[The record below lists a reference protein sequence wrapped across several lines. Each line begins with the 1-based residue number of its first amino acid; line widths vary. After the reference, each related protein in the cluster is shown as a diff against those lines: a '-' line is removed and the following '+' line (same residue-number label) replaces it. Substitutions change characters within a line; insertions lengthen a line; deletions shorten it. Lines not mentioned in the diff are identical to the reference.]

1 MDFYN
6 YLAINCTQDALS
18 VLKQWSNIRVNDE
31 QELADGLRAVISQ
44 LSDTDKQDML
54 TNLAEIHPDRKM
66 ISEVFDL
73 SKEIK
78 SDNGGHECNCPNCQV
93 KFGANGQTAVANFMS
108 SGDVKTLLDKETQTL
123 KQAIDTQT
131 QTTNTSQLMNEKI
144 FKLVMAGAVVYLIY
158 KITNK

>member
-6 YLAINCTQDALS
+6 YLATNCTQDALN
-18 VLKQWSNIRVNDE
+18 VLKHWSNVRVNDE
-31 QELADGLRAVISQ
+31 EELADSLRAVVSQ
-44 LSDTDKQDML
+44 LPDSEKQDML

-66 ISEVFDL
+66 ISEVSGF
-73 SKEIK
+73 SNEVK

-108 SGDVKTLLDKETQTL
+108 SGDVKNLLDKETQTL
-123 KQAIDTQT
+123 KQEIDSQK

-144 FKLVMAGAVVYLIY
+144 FKLVMAGAVIYLIY
-158 KITNK
+158 KITKK